1 MPIPA
6 ASVAGMIFS
15 LILSFALPIG
25 LLVFLRRRTGV
36 KVTVFLI
43 GGATFFLFAMVLEQL
58 LHTVVLS
65 AAGEALT
72 ANIWLY
78 ALYGGLAA
86 GLFEE
91 TGRYVAMKFFLKKQ
105 LSRQSA
111 LMYGAGHGG
120 IEAILVLG
128 VTSINNLSLVALVSS
143 SGFDSFLSM
152 LSLEESKTLIQGLS
166 VLWTT
171 PSWQFYLGG
180 IERILPVALHIAL
193 SVIVWRAVTDRRISF
208 FLLAI
213 GLHFLVDSVSL
224 VAAQFLPLVLVE
236 GLILVL
242 TALTGA
248 IAVRLYREAE

>member
-1 MPIPA
+1 MTEIMPIPA

-91 TGRYVAMKFFLKKQ
+91 TGRYVAMKFFLKNSYPA
-105 LSRQSA
+105 SRPSCT
-111 LMYGAGHGG
+111 GPDTAG
-120 IEAILVLG
+120 L
-128 VTSINNLSLVALVSS
+128 
-143 SGFDSFLSM
+143 
-152 LSLEESKTLIQGLS
+152 K
-166 VLWTT
+166 
-171 PSWQFYLGG
+171 PSWCW
-180 IERILPVALHIAL
+180 A
-193 SVIVWRAVTDRRISF
+193 
-208 FLLAI
+208 
-213 GLHFLVDSVSL
+213 
-224 VAAQFLPLVLVE
+224 
-236 GLILVL
+236 
-242 TALTGA
+242 
-248 IAVRLYREAE
+248 

>member
-1 MPIPA
+1 M
-6 ASVAGMIFS
+6 
-15 LILSFALPIG
+15 
-25 LLVFLRRRTGV
+25 
-36 KVTVFLI
+36 
-43 GGATFFLFAMVLEQL
+43 
-58 LHTVVLS
+58 
-65 AAGEALT
+65 
-72 ANIWLY
+72 
-78 ALYGGLAA
+78 
-86 GLFEE
+86 
-91 TGRYVAMKFFLKKQ
+91 
-105 LSRQSA
+105 
-111 LMYGAGHGG
+111 
-120 IEAILVLG
+120 
-128 VTSINNLSLVALVSS
+128 NL
-143 SGFDSFLSM
+143 SFLSM

-180 IERILPVALHIAL
+180 IERILAVALHIAL

-224 VAAQFLPLVLVE
+224 AAAQFLPLVLVE